1 LYITYYEICLIFT
14 PNPIGYK
21 EKATI
26 TMNIARKLRG
36 KGAGIAIRASIMALF
51 IIVGS
56 MNLLGGIW
64 NYTSI
69 LCWALADNALV
80 SSMAF

>member
-1 LYITYYEICLIFT
+1 MKL
-14 PNPIGYK
+14 
-21 EKATI
+21 
-26 TMNIARKLRG
+26 ARKLRG
-36 KGAGIAIRASIMALF
+36 KGGAIAIRTSILAMF

-69 LCWALADNALV
+69 LCWAIADSALV
-80 SSMAF
+80 SSMVF

>member
-1 LYITYYEICLIFT
+1 MPYIQSKPYR
-14 PNPIGYK
+14 YK

-26 TMNIARKLRG
+26 TMNLRRKLRG
-36 KGAGIAIRASIMALF
+36 KGAGIAIRASILSLF
-51 IIVGS
+51 LIVGT

-64 NYTSI
+64 NYTAI

>member
-1 LYITYYEICLIFT
+1 MPYIQSKPYWW
-14 PNPIGYK
+14 K

-26 TMNIARKLRG
+26 TMKMTRKLRG
-36 KGAGIAIRASIMALF
+36 KGGVIAVRASILAIF

-69 LCWALADNALV
+69 LCWAIADNALV